1 MSNSWISR
9 QKSKRKRK
17 SIDLHSTQAAC
28 DALTHKK
35 HCFRARFHG
44 SGVNRLDGVRNFVLQ
59 IQDRVRLPRLFVF
72 IFATSKSKRT
82 PRRAGVSIAAL
93 QEESRPNTKS
103 TQEPHIQPNHAQTLA
118 QYRTHARSNH
128 LDFLDAG
135 IEGGHVELVLLTA
148 HTVPVHEYA
157 RACADVC
164 SPASR
169 ARSCGR
175 YPIPRHMQLACV
187 ARVKQGAESACNA
200 VFEGRGNAHPG
211 PCGGSASACMP
222 RPVSADRRQE
232 EERSA
237 GRPRARSRASP
248 PDGAKNASV
257 AGASRTAA
265 SRSSAAGAL
274 TYMIASRA

>member
-1 MSNSWISR
+1 MPRPHTQEALFSGKISR
-9 QKSKRKRK
+9 IWSKPARRRPKFCPADSGPGSPPAPVHFHFCDEHIQKNAKVGWCQHR
-17 SIDLHSTQAAC
+17 DP
-28 DALTHKK
+28 
-35 HCFRARFHG
+35 
-44 SGVNRLDGVRNFVLQ
+44 
-59 IQDRVRLPRLFVF
+59 PR
-72 IFATSKSKRT
+72 
-82 PRRAGVSIAAL
+82 
-93 QEESRPNTKS
+93 ESSPNTKS
-103 TQEPHIQPNHAQTLA
+103 TQDQQPKHTQTIT

-148 HTVPVHEYA
+148 HTIPVHEYA

-232 EERSA
+232 EERSP

-248 PDGAKNASV
+248 PDGAKNPSV
-257 AGASRTAA
+257 AGASKTAA
-265 SRSSAAGAL
+265 SRSSAADAL
-274 TYMIASRA
+274 KYMIASGAWKFKQCDSVAEGARGAGV